1 MSYSL
6 YLILCNLFRS
16 DCQATTIDGPGQRMA
31 TRVGRDRVNALNML
45 TMTLPGTSVVY
56 YGDEIAMQDVDVPLE
71 STQDYY
77 AKKGNDVRNTLEH
90 IPYLHPYFKI
100 IIFFFCSWRSRATL
114 AARRCSGRTR

>member
-6 YLILCNLFRS
+6 YLILCNLFLS
-16 DCQATTIDGPGQRMA
+16 DCQATTIDRPGQRMA

-71 STQDYY
+71 RTQDYY
-77 AKKGNDVRNTLEH
+77 AKKGNDVRNTSENILSFA
-90 IPYLHPYFKI
+90 P
-100 IIFFFCSWRSRATL
+100 IF
-114 AARRCSGRTR
+114 